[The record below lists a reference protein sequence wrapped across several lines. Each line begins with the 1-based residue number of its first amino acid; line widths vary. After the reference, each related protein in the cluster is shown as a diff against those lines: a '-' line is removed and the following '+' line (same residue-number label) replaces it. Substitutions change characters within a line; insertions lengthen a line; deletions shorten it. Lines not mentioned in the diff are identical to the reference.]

1 MTNGNRFIFISFD
14 QGNGG
19 HKIGRVISCLPDVH
33 WYSHKD
39 NGINPWNVYFKHTDI
54 RQRYTSKYH
63 YDRLVSKGS
72 LPPLHDYV
80 KDFIPDEEHYYKRF
94 FYPRFEKMG
103 GYELM
108 KKNRL
113 VFCTHEVPKKLQER
127 FPKAKIINL
136 VGDDFRIAQRYMKTT
151 AIFPGHLKMKWIG
164 GENTDYGRKLKTIAK
179 EVGTDFTVRDI
190 WAWDNYKSKYI
201 DKYEDE
207 YWSHVRDTIRS
218 RMWDREFISSEN
230 VITLSPTKRGKWRRI
245 KRFLEC

>member
-1 MTNGNRFIFISFD
+1 
-14 QGNGG
+14 
-19 HKIGRVISCLPDVH
+19 
-33 WYSHKD
+33 
-39 NGINPWNVYFKHTDI
+39 
-54 RQRYTSKYH
+54 
-63 YDRLVSKGS
+63 
-72 LPPLHDYV
+72 
-80 KDFIPDEEHYYKRF
+80 
-94 FYPRFEKMG
+94 
-103 GYELM
+103 M